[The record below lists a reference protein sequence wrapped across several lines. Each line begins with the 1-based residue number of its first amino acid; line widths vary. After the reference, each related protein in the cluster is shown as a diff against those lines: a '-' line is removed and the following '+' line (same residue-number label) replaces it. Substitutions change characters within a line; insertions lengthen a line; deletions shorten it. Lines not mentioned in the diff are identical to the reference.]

1 MVRISRLASALALTL
16 VASASIADERY
27 QSAFN
32 RTLPYRGGTVNVEHD
47 FGGVT
52 INTGSSP
59 EVVVRATISSS
70 DPEFARQIR
79 IDAESSASGVN
90 IRTHY
95 PSGNRK
101 GELSF
106 SVDYRITIPAN
117 APLRV
122 QNRFGSISAAGLTA
136 KSELVNSH
144 GSIALARS
152 RGAQTLQN
160 RFGSIAVSDHDG
172 NLALTNSHGSVS
184 AQAIRGVADIK
195 NRFGSVAVTDVDRD
209 ITVENG
215 NGSVHIRDVRGN
227 ADVSNPFGSI
237 TIEDVTGNV
246 KADGSHSRV
255 IVRRVRGDATIAAG
269 FGTVDV
275 ESIGGLVT
283 VTNQNG
289 SVKATDVGRDLR
301 VKTSFAS
308 VMASDVRGL
317 LDVENQNGAISVA
330 APRTAQCRPMTLRTS
345 FSTIKVALPQNA
357 SYSVNARTT
366 YGRIHSELPIQ
377 TRTVGDDTV
386 IGTIGG
392 GTCKLELVNANG
404 NINIERE

>member
-1 MVRISRLASALALTL
+1 MVRISRWASALALVV
-16 VASASIADERY
+16 VASSSAADERY

-32 RTLPYRGGTVNVEHD
+32 RTLPYRGGAVNIEHE

-52 INTGSSP
+52 INTGSAA

-70 DPEFARQIR
+70 DPAFGQQIR
-79 IDAESSASGVN
+79 IETESNASGVK

-95 PSGNRK
+95 PSGDRK
-101 GELSF
+101 GQLSY
-106 SVDYRITIPAN
+106 SVDYRITVPAN

-122 QNRFGSISAAGLTA
+122 QNRFGSISAGGLTA

-144 GSIALARS
+144 GSIALSRS
-152 RGAQTLQN
+152 RGSQSLQN

-172 NLALTNSHGSVS
+172 TLALTNSHGSVS
-184 AQAIRGVADIK
+184 AQAIRGSADIK
-195 NRFGSVAVTDVDRD
+195 NRFGSVAVADIDREV
-209 ITVENG
+209 TVENA
-215 NGSVHIRDVRGN
+215 NGSVHVRDVRGN
-227 ADVSNPFGSI
+227 VAVANPFGSI
-237 TIEDVTGNV
+237 TIEDISGNV
-246 KADGSHSRV
+246 KVDGSHSRV
-255 IVRRVRGDATIAAG
+255 IVRRVRGDATVAAG
-269 FGTVDV
+269 FAGVDV
-275 ESIGGLVT
+275 EDITGVAT
-283 VTNQNG
+283 VTNNNG
-289 SVKATDVGRDLR
+289 SVKAAGVGRDLR

-308 VMASDVRGL
+308 VMASDVQGA

-330 APRTAQCRPMTLRTS
+330 APRTSQCRPMTLRTS

-357 SYSVNARTT
+357 SYAVNARTT

-377 TRTVGDDTV
+377 TRTIGDDTV

-404 NINIERE
+404 NININRE